1 MGDAA
6 WGRKH
11 GFGVWWESHPT
22 SQSRVTW
29 SAPRVTWS
37 APRVTWSARPV

>member
-29 SAPRVTWS
+29 SARPPVTWG
-37 APRVTWSARPV
+37 ACPV